1 MNHCDRKQKKMEIN
15 TNKSKVM
22 IINEAQG
29 INVRGRLRVKT
40 TTDKSNNLW
49 LTGNNSNKWRQ
60 NRRTI
65 NQ

>member
-40 TTDKSNNLW
+40 TTDKSNNL
-49 LTGNNSNKWRQ
+49 
-60 NRRTI
+60 
-65 NQ
+65 